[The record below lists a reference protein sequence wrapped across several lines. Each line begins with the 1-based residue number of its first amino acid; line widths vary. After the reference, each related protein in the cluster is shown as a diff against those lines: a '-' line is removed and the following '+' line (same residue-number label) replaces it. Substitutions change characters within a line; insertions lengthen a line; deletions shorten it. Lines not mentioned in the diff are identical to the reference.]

1 MQLAATI
8 AIVCLATGFL
18 LRAAWRTFFRK
29 KAGCAS
35 GCGKCAV
42 PDSPEQK
49 TRFPL
54 PQA

>member
-8 AIVCLATGFL
+8 AAICLAAGFL
-18 LRAAWRTFFRK
+18 LRAAWRMFFRK
-29 KAGCAS
+29 KAGCGS
-35 GCGKCAV
+35 GCGKCATT
-42 PDSPEQK
+42 DSPEQK